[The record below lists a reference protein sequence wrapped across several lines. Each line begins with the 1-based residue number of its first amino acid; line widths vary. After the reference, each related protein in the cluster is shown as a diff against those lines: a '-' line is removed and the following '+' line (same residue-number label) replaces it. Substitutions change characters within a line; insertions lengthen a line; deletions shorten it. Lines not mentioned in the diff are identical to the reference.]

1 MSETRAGQLQAVDAA
16 TLNEIVRQDQRNP
29 GFEIAGWSV
38 QPLSDRGFVTTD
50 GLWLV
55 SGLGRDAI
63 GARPWSVVVKIIG
76 RQEPELPQTHLGYW
90 LREPLL
96 AESGL
101 AENLP
106 GRVRAPRF
114 YRVEARPDEAW
125 VWMERVGDTRPGAWT
140 LDDYVFAGRQF
151 GVWNGTAHARSS
163 PDAPWLARDHC
174 RWWVGI
180 FKPEQEWL
188 LPLHVKHVPN
198 DLRQRHDRFWA
209 ERETFFNVFE
219 ALPQVVSHRDPQRR
233 NMFIQQ
239 GPDGQ
244 DELVLV
250 DWAFYGWGPL
260 GGEVAML
267 GPVSAL
273 VMAYPPQEVAAI
285 SEATYAGYVRGL
297 HDAGWTG
304 DLEQVRLAFL
314 LGAALWVGGSFAGW
328 LSWWCKPEDRAQ
340 ALRQFELAEEEL
352 YLAWFPLLRYSLDCA
367 DAARELMQKLGLAG

>member
-1 MSETRAGQLQAVDAA
+1 MFDTRVAQLKAVDAA
-16 TLNEIVRQDQRNP
+16 ALADIVRQDQCSSS
-29 GFEIAGWSV
+29 FEIDGWSV

-55 SGLGRDAI
+55 SGLGRDAA
-63 GARPWSVVVKIIG
+63 GERPWSVVVKIIG

-96 AESGL
+96 ARSGL
-101 AENLP
+101 AANLP

-114 YRVEARPDEAW
+114 YRIEEKPDAAW

-140 LDDYVFAGRQF
+140 LNDYTFAGRQF
-151 GVWNGTAHARSS
+151 GVWNGAAHAR
-163 PDAPWLARDHC
+163 PAPAVPWLARDHC
-174 RWWVGI
+174 RTWVG
-180 FKPEQEWL
+180 FFNPEQEWL
-188 LPLHVKHVPN
+188 FPLHAKHVPS

-209 ERETFFNVFE
+209 ERETFFEVFE

-250 DWAFYGWGPL
+250 DWAFYGWGPV
-260 GGEVAML
+260 GGEAGML

-273 VMAYPPQEVAAI
+273 VMAYPPRDVAAT
-285 SEATYAGYVRGL
+285 SEAAYAGYVEGL
-297 HDAGWTG
+297 RDAGWKG

-314 LGAALWVGGSFAGW
+314 LGAALWNGGSFAGW
-328 LSWWCKPEDRAQ
+328 VAWWCGPDDRAR
-340 ALRQFELAEEEL
+340 ALQQFDLAEEDL
-352 YLAWFPLLRYSLDCA
+352 YLAWFPLLEYSLDCA
-367 DAARELMQKLGLAG
+367 EAARKLMTKLGSGG